1 MASNLLQIISLVL
14 NYLSLD
20 LSLAL
25 AVHTGRQQP
34 AGQRHSSLLIVLHAI
49 ECELSSKSLT

>member
-25 AVHTGRQQP
+25 AVHTGRQP